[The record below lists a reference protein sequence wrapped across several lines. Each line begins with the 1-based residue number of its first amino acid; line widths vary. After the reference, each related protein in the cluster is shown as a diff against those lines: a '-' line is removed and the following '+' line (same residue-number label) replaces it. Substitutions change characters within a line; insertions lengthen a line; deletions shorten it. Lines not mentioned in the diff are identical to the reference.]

1 MSLGYQKNLYKKSSE
16 EQIAIISANKN
27 ISNTQKNSEIQKIR
41 TNLANIEKEIDAMI
55 QTSAEQIRIADP
67 IMNELYTEILSPKKD
82 NKNT

>member
-16 EQIAIISANKN
+16 EQIAIISTNKN